1 MADNRSSSPKKS
13 RGGKNP
19 LSNVIQGFYHKDEI
33 NKHYEIKEV
42 LGRGAFSVVKRAV
55 HKKTGEEYAV
65 KIVLKKKAAEKKDM
79 IETEIAIFKQVDHK
93 NVIKLHE
100 LYESKERLFL
110 VTELVTGGEL
120 FDQILEKGSYTEKE
134 ARKVARDMLRGISYL
149 HSLGI
154 VHRDLKPENL
164 LFSDKSPK
172 ATLKVT
178 DFGLSKIMVNQSTL
192 LQTQCGTPAYVA
204 PEVLFGEGY
213 GPEVDLWGCGVIIFI
228 ILSGTTPFHADNNAE
243 LFEQI
248 MNGDYCFHPSTW
260 EGVSDQAKALV
271 RKCLTVDPKERITAA
286 DALRDPWFSEDLRG
300 RMTRLD
306 TKNRLTQWNLKRKE
320 DNEKERQAN
329 RQISMELN
337 DEALES

>member
-1 MADNRSSSPKKS
+1 MADSKKS
-13 RGGKNP
+13 DEKKKESK
-19 LSNVIQGFYHKDEI
+19 LTELFHGFYHKDEI
-33 NKHYEIKEV
+33 TKHYEIKEV

-55 HKKTGEEYAV
+55 HKKTREEYAV

-79 IETEIAIFKQVDHK
+79 IETEVAIFKQVDHK
-93 NVIKLHE
+93 NVIRLHE
-100 LYESKERLFL
+100 LFESKERLFL

-120 FDQILEKGSYTEKE
+120 FDQILEKGSYTENE
-134 ARKVARDMLRGISYL
+134 ARKIARDMLRGISYL

-164 LFSDKSPK
+164 LFSDKTPK

-204 PEVLFGEGY
+204 PEVLVGDGY
-213 GPEVDLWGCGVIIFI
+213 GPEVDLWACGVIIFI
-228 ILSGTTPFHADNNAE
+228 ILSGTTPFHADNNPE

-248 MNGDYCFHPSTW
+248 MNGDYSFHPSTW
-260 EGVSDQAKALV
+260 EGVSEKAKDLV
-271 RKCLTVDPKERITAA
+271 RKCLTVDPQKRITAK
-286 DALRDPWFSEDLRG
+286 DALKHTWFSEDLRG

-306 TKNRLTQWNLKRKE
+306 TKERLTQWNLKRKE
-320 DNEKERQAN
+320 DNEKEREAN
-329 RQISMELN
+329 RQISVELN
-337 DEALES
+337 V

>member
-1 MADNRSSSPKKS
+1 MSAEDKKKEKEKEGGERKGILSSMI
-13 RGGKNP
+13 G
-19 LSNVIQGFYHKDEI
+19 GFYHKEEI
-33 NKHYEIKEV
+33 NKFYDIKEV

-55 HKKTGEEYAV
+55 HKKTGEEFAV

-79 IETEIAIFKQVDHK
+79 IETEVAIFRQVDHK

-100 LYESKERLFL
+100 LFETKERLFL

-120 FDQILEKGSYTEKE
+120 FDQILEKGSYTEDE
-134 ARKVARDMLRGISYL
+134 ARKIARDMLRGIAYL

-164 LFSDKSPK
+164 LFSDKTPK

-178 DFGLSKIMVNQSTL
+178 DFGLSKIMVNQQTL
-192 LQTQCGTPAYVA
+192 LRTQCGTPAYVA

-213 GPEVDLWGCGVIIFI
+213 GPEVDMWGCGVIIFI

-248 MNGDYCFHPSTW
+248 MNGDYTFHPTTW
-260 EGVSDQAKALV
+260 EGVSEEAKDLV
-271 RKCLTVDPKERITAA
+271 RKCLTVDPKKRVTAR
-286 DALRDPWFSEDLRG
+286 DALKHKWFSEDLRG
-300 RMTRLD
+300 RMVRLE
-306 TKNRLTQWNLKRKE
+306 TKERLTQWNLRRKE
-320 DNEKERQAN
+320 ENEKER
-329 RQISMELN
+329 ELN
-337 DEALES
+337 RDISDQLTIS

>member
-1 MADNRSSSPKKS
+1 MADSKKDEKKKES
-13 RGGKNP
+13 K
-19 LSNVIQGFYHKDEI
+19 LTELFHGFYHKDEI
-33 NKHYEIKEV
+33 TKHYEIKEV

-55 HKKTGEEYAV
+55 HKKTREEYAV

-79 IETEIAIFKQVDHK
+79 IETEVAIFKQVDHK
-93 NVIKLHE
+93 NVIRLHE
-100 LYESKERLFL
+100 LFESKERLFL

-120 FDQILEKGSYTEKE
+120 FDQILEKGSYTENE
-134 ARKVARDMLRGISYL
+134 ARKIARDMLRGISYL

-164 LFSDKSPK
+164 LFSDKTPK

-204 PEVLFGEGY
+204 PEVLVGDGY
-213 GPEVDLWGCGVIIFI
+213 GPEVDLWACGVIIFI
-228 ILSGTTPFHADNNAE
+228 ILSGTTPFHADNNPE

-248 MNGDYCFHPSTW
+248 MNGDYSFHPSTW
-260 EGVSDQAKALV
+260 EGVSEKAKDLV
-271 RKCLTVDPKERITAA
+271 RKCLTVDPQKRITAK
-286 DALRDPWFSEDLRG
+286 DALKHTWFSEDLRG

-306 TKNRLTQWNLKRKE
+306 TKERLTQWNLKRKE
-320 DNEKERQAN
+320 DNEKEREAN
-329 RQISMELN
+329 RQISVELN
-337 DEALES
+337 V